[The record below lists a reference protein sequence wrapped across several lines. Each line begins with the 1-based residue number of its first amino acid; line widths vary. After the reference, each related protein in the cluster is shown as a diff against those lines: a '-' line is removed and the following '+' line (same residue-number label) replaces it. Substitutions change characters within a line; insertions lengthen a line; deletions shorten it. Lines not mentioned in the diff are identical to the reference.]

1 MNANIYSL
9 ILDAKQGN
17 LKALEQL
24 YITYKDK
31 VYALALT
38 TTKSAGEAEEATR
51 LTFMQ
56 MCDQIGTLADPD
68 SFDVWLQYIALNE
81 SNALHRSSGHPI
93 EGEAPGSYEQR
104 IEDDF
109 FLPREYSERHDLS
122 YRLRLIIESLPKI
135 RRQTLILSLYNK
147 LTPAEIAQIMGCP
160 EDQVISRIRCTKGH
174 IKTEIENREH
184 ETGEHFS
191 NAALIP
197 FSDVY
202 ASLIHSRVMSAQTAA
217 TIWEQI
223 RAYAESRHNKTDN
236 KRKIS
241 VGVKAAI
248 IASIATIVICAGI
261 LALLLMGP
269 KFSSDKAVAS
279 EAAETTAVTEAATQA
294 PAATDASATDTP
306 AEKTPAA
313 PDPEPA
319 PEENAA
325 PQSKE
330 PAAPASAGS
339 SEILSEI
346 SGKYYMPQSA
356 GYTHVGLII
365 ENGTVTQ
372 TTIGPDVD
380 HSTSADISSVSA
392 DSKTVYRIETTPD
405 FSFNGPSG
413 EYKDSFNAI
422 YYGAD
427 TPMADIPSTV
437 IQHLSGF
444 NQLNLSGETLGFSLI
459 VDDHNLCY
467 VRNN

>member
-9 ILDAKQGN
+9 ILDAKQGD

-223 RAYAESRHNKTDN
+223 RAYAESRHNKNDN

-372 TTIGPDVD
+372 TTMGPDVD

>member
-223 RAYAESRHNKTDN
+223 RAYAESRHNKNDN